1 MVFLASGRWKL
12 LAFEILIWISWFS
25 TCKAKSC
32 TRGDTSSTNGKQR
45 ERERER
51 DEDQAFRTLLIDDL
65 LSHHAMHGKNDSEV
79 HKEQNDPVESVPFF
93 QLSHLSTPRTLGNEL
108 GNITQSID
116 ASQPFG

>member
-1 MVFLASGRWKL
+1 MVL
-12 LAFEILIWISWFS
+12 
-25 TCKAKSC
+25 
-32 TRGDTSSTNGKQR
+32 NMQGKIMHERRHLFNQWQTKG